1 MKTIKQLARQPLK
14 TLSGIVLMT
23 LAVAILCV
31 SVGQALAV
39 RTTEETL
46 NQQFSTVAI
55 PQEKETAPYLT
66 LDAELM
72 DWLEE
77 TAQENPDVIKQV
89 ARHGLL
95 SASIPELTPLN
106 ITSEKFPADNIEWE
120 EYRYYNTSDG
130 YRPQEVTLANKEYYT
145 YLSYQAEPYNMP
157 YSCAMLVITLEEV
170 GQIEAAYSQGYPVEQ
185 AASVEDFLSEEA
197 YLEWLQHQN
206 VTQAVSGYTRK
217 ISGAVTQVLS
227 LPDGYA
233 DPVGRI
239 ARLTLSADTVD
250 ELISMELVPGQQ
262 YIVYGMD
269 YVDEYWKLIGRL
281 NADRSRDY
289 LFDQPFNP
297 DWAVLV
303 PEDEKVWWQ
312 SHGPETNDRFRYQ
325 YACYRTI
332 VLFESEYLQ
341 LNAISMTLREPVDS
355 IEYVEIRENGDGHL
369 LVLVPTKEV
378 TYQDASGQTVTVSPE
393 EYTATYQVPTIAPL
407 EGSAE
412 DFLQSAQGA
421 DWQAAL
427 ERDAVNNHAFAV
439 MGVDK
444 LGYLADFALQKARIV
459 QGRDFTEEELET
471 GARVCVIPEE
481 LALANGLSVGD
492 TITANFYTT
501 DHALPYQDFR
511 TEDKGIVS
519 PTASF
524 YFETTPITET
534 AEYTIVGLCK
544 GEAAFPDVTENPYA
558 FSANTLFVPQTSVQ
572 TQMEYANVAP
582 FVTVVL
588 ENGKIEDFHAL
599 LRRAGYA
606 GLFRYYDQ
614 NYSVI
619 AANFHNYKAL
629 AKQIL
634 AVGIALY
641 AVLLLLF
648 MLLFPGMQKGN
659 VRTMESL
666 GAPKGQRFSHVLM
679 SAMTILIPAAGS
691 GCLIGSLLWG
701 YVLKALQ
708 ASAESVV
715 ALQSEPG
722 VLAVVAGAQLML
734 GLLISVTLAVILAT
748 PKSRLGR
755 R

>member
-1 MKTIKQLARQPLK
+1 MKTIKQLARQLLK

-39 RTTEETL
+39 RTTKETL

-66 LDAELM
+66 VDTELM
-72 DWLEE
+72 DWLAQ
-77 TAQENPDVIKQV
+77 TAAQHPDIIKQV

-106 ITSEKFPADNIEWE
+106 IASEKFPADNIEWE

-130 YRPQEVTLANKEYYT
+130 HRPQEVTLANKEYYT
-145 YLSYQAEPYNMP
+145 YLSYQAAPYNMP
-157 YSCAMLVITLEEV
+157 YSCAMLVITLEEA
-170 GQIEAAYSQGYPVEQ
+170 GQVEATYSQAYLLEQ
-185 AASVEDFLSEEA
+185 AASEEDFLSEEA
-197 YLEWLQHQN
+197 YAEWLQHQAVKRP
-206 VTQAVSGYTRK
+206 VTGYTRK
-217 ISGAVTQVLS
+217 ISGTVTQVLS
-227 LPDGYA
+227 LPAGYA

-250 ELISMELVPGQQ
+250 ELISIDLVPGQQ
-262 YIVYGMD
+262 YVVYGMD

-303 PEDEKVWWQ
+303 PEEEKLWWQ
-312 SHGPETNDRFRYQ
+312 EHGPETNDRFRYQ

-355 IEYVEIRENGDGHL
+355 IEYTEIRENGDGHL
-369 LVLVPTKEV
+369 MVLIPKEEV
-378 TYQDASGQTVTVSPE
+378 TYQNASGQTVTVSPE
-393 EYTATYQVPTIAPL
+393 EYTATYRVPTIAPL

-421 DWQAAL
+421 PWQAAL
-427 ERDAVNNHAFAV
+427 ERDAINNHAFAV
-439 MGVDK
+439 MGVNK
-444 LGYLADFALQKARIV
+444 MGYLAEFALEKAQIV
-459 QGRDFTEEELET
+459 QGRDFTAEELES

-501 DHALPYQDFR
+501 DYALPYQEFR
-511 TEDKGIVS
+511 TEGKGIVS

-524 YFETTPITET
+524 YFDTTPITET
-534 AEYTIVGLCK
+534 AEYTVVGLCK
-544 GEAAFPDVTENPYA
+544 GEATFPDVTENPYA
-558 FSANTLFVPQTSVQ
+558 FSANTVFVPQASVR
-572 TQMEYANVAP
+572 TQMEYSDVAP

-588 ENGKIEDFHAL
+588 ENGTIDDFHDL
-599 LRRAGYA
+599 VRRAGFA
-606 GLFRYYDQ
+606 GLFRYCDQ

-619 AANFHNYKAL
+619 AGNFHNYEVL
-629 AKQIL
+629 ARQVL
-634 AVGIALY
+634 SVGAVLYGI
-641 AVLLLLF
+641 LLLLF
-648 MLLFPGMQKGN
+648 IILFPGSRKGN
-659 VRTMESL
+659 VRTMLSL
-666 GAPKGQRFSHVLM
+666 GASSGRRVGHVWL
-679 SAMTILIPAAGS
+679 SAAGILIPATVL
-691 GCLIGSLLWG
+691 GCLLGHLLWDW
-701 YVLKALQ
+701 VLKTLQ
-708 ASAESVV
+708 ASAESAVT
-715 ALQSEPG
+715 LQAEPG
-722 VLAVVAGAQLML
+722 MLTAVAVIQLVL
-734 GLLISVTLAVILAT
+734 GLLVCGGVAVAVAV
-748 PKSRLGR
+748 PKGRLGR